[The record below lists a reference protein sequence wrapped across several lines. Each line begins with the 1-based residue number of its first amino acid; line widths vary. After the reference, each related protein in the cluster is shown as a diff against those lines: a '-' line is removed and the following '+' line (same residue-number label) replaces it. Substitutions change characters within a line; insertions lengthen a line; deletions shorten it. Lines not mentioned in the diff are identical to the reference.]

1 MVVVLSRVKCE
12 LLIKTYQYDFSS
24 ELWLNALDQ
33 LEHRNDGTGVKTG
46 LFSSI
51 KTVS

>member
-12 LLIKTYQYDFSS
+12 LLIKTYQYYYPT

-33 LEHRNDGTGVKTG
+33 LEHRNDETGVKTE
-46 LFSSI
+46 LFSSS
-51 KTVS
+51 KTVR